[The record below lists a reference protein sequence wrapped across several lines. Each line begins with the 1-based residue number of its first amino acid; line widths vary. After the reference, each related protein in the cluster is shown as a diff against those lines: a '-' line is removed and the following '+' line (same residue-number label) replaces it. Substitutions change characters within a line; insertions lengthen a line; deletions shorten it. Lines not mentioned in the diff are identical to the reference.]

1 MKFYVYE
8 NEDDHYY
15 LVEKEELKSRKC
27 IADWVKVREISCFND
42 LKVGET
48 FQIGYRD
55 DERNYVVVY
64 HSISGLCTFCHE
76 EGKTVFF
83 EYDDSFDNV
92 VNVYIHS
99 IGHTLKVGD
108 KVICNINGYMFD
120 KEGTIKEITLMR
132 DVVGVDWGGGAMQ
145 HLPAQFVKL
154 KKDDNRRDVLTVVL
168 TADHGKGIMRFY
180 LNKYASYLNLP
191 KKESD
196 YFIKVEDVT
205 GKKHCRKMFNFA
217 EYNAKELME
226 KVCAEF
232 KVDFTLLYDELVYPL
247 LVESA
252 KFAQKNSKKSV
263 IAEAHYNF
271 STKDA
276 VSFNV
281 F

>member
-8 NEDDHYY
+8 NENDHYY
-15 LVEKEELKSRKC
+15 LVEKENVKLRN
-27 IADWVKVREISCFND
+27 ARDWVKVREISCFND

-55 DERNYVVVY
+55 DERNYVVLY
-64 HSISGLCTFCHE
+64 HSISGCATFCHE
-76 EGKTVFF
+76 DNKVVFF
-83 EYDDSFDNV
+83 EYEDSFDNI

-99 IGHTLKVGD
+99 IYHTLKVGD
-108 KVICNINGYMFD
+108 KVVCDINGYMFE
-120 KEGTIKEITLMR
+120 KEGVIKEVMLMR
-132 DVVGVDWGGGAMQ
+132 DVVGVDFGGGVMQ
-145 HLPAQFVKL
+145 HIPAKFVKL

-168 TADHGKGIMRFY
+168 TADGGKGIMRFY

-205 GKKHCRKMFNFA
+205 GKKHCRRMFNFA
-217 EYNAKELME
+217 EYDAKEMME

-232 KVDFTLLYDELVYPL
+232 KVDFTFLYDELVYPL

-252 KFAQKNSKKSV
+252 KFAQKNSKGSV

>member
-8 NEDDHYY
+8 NENDHYY
-15 LVEKEELKSRKC
+15 LVEKENVKLRN
-27 IADWVKVREISCFND
+27 ARDWVKVREISCFND

-55 DERNYVVVY
+55 DERNYVVLY
-64 HSISGLCTFCHE
+64 HSISGCATFCHE
-76 EGKTVFF
+76 DNKVVFF
-83 EYDDSFDNV
+83 EYEDSFDNI

-99 IGHTLKVGD
+99 IYHTLKVGD
-108 KVICNINGYMFD
+108 KVVCDINGYMFE
-120 KEGTIKEITLMR
+120 KEGVIKEVMLMR
-132 DVVGVDWGGGAMQ
+132 DVVGVDFGGGMQ
-145 HLPAQFVKL
+145 HIPAKFVKL

-168 TADHGKGIMRFY
+168 TADGGKGIMRFY

-217 EYNAKELME
+217 EYDAKEMME

-232 KVDFTLLYDELVYPL
+232 KVDFTFLYDELVYPL

-252 KFAQKNSKKSV
+252 KFAQKNSKGSV
-263 IAEAHYNF
+263 IAEAHYSF